1 MDKLVIGRLGAPF
14 GVRGHLKL
22 RSSSGEY
29 GHIARLAEL
38 ELRLPDGRPARLR
51 VAELVDAPGGA
62 AVRFEGVDS
71 PEAARPYV
79 NAEILAARA
88 DAAPLADNEWYVDDL
103 VGCVLEYE
111 GIVAASVIA
120 VTDGA
125 ADPLL
130 ETRLPDGRTALV
142 PFRKEFVG
150 EVDVADKRIELL
162 APWILE

>member
-38 ELRLPDGRPARLR
+38 ELRGPDGRAKRLR

-62 AVRFEGVDS
+62 AVRFEGLDS

-79 NAEILAARA
+79 NFEILADRA
-88 DAAPLADNEWYVDDL
+88 DAAPLAENEWYIGDL
-103 VGCVLEYE
+103 VGCDLVHA
-111 GIVAASVIA
+111 GIVAGTVEA
-120 VTDGA
+120 VVDGA

-150 EVDVADKRIELL
+150 EVDVGAKRIELV